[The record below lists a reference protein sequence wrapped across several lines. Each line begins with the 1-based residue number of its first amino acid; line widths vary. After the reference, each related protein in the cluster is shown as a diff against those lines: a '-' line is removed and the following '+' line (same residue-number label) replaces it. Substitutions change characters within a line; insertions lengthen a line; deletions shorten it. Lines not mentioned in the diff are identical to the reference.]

1 MLTPRPVTLQ
11 RGALRLEPLM
21 EADIPELVAL
31 AERNRAEL
39 VYMNGPLRPDWYRH
53 ALAEQR
59 EGRAVVFS
67 VRMADRLI
75 GTTRFADF
83 NIGLPAAEL
92 GWTWLDQAEHGT
104 GLNTSIKF
112 LLLRHAFEEWQL
124 VRLQLKTAA
133 SNLRSQRAIEK
144 LGAEREGCCATIGGW
159 PTVGWMTPCCT
170 ASLTATGRRS
180 GSAWRPTDCPGGASP
195 GAISSVIVRC
205 FAHSGSNHAG
215 FLGCHAVV

>member
-59 EGRAVVFS
+59 EGREVVF
-67 VRMADRLI
+67 AIRLAGELV
-75 GTTRFADF
+75 GTTSFFDF
-83 NIGLPAAEL
+83 NPVLPAAEI
-92 GWTWLDQAEHGT
+92 GATWLDVSQHGT
-104 GLNTSIKF
+104 GLNRMIKY
-112 LLLRHAFEEWQL
+112 LMLRHAFEEWQL

-144 LGAEREGCCATIGGW
+144 LGAEREGLLRNHRRLADGRLDDTVLYSITDRDW
-159 PTVGWMTPCCT
+159 PQ
-170 ASLTATGRRS
+170 
-180 GSAWRPTDCPGGASP
+180 
-195 GAISSVIVRC
+195 VRQRL
-205 FAHSGSNHAG
+205 AAD
-215 FLGCHAVV
+215 

>member
-67 VRMADRLI
+67 VRMA
-75 GTTRFADF
+75 ADF

-144 LGAEREGCCATIGGW
+144 LGAEREGLLRNHRRLADGRLDDTVLYSITDRDW
-159 PTVGWMTPCCT
+159 PQ
-170 ASLTATGRRS
+170 
-180 GSAWRPTDCPGGASP
+180 
-195 GAISSVIVRC
+195 VRQRL
-205 FAHSGSNHAG
+205 AAD
-215 FLGCHAVV
+215 